1 MGVSMDDLSLYLPK
15 DKHDF
20 DSVIVLS
27 KLEHSKVIILIPN
40 LLEWLQDINW
50 PIATEIANLLLRYPE
65 GTIPYVKEVLSAKDD
80 IWKEWCLRYFVN
92 ELPDHLVIEFKGELT
107 RIAFEP
113 TKGEELEEV
122 NKTAQMILGH
132 IKDR

>member
-1 MGVSMDDLSLYLPK
+1 MEKLNLYLPK

-20 DSVIVLS
+20 DSVTVLNN
-27 KLEHSKVIILIPN
+27 LGNSKVILLIPS

-50 PIATEIANLLLRYPE
+50 PIATEIAKLLLKYPE
-65 GTIPYVKEVLSAKDD
+65 ETIPHVKEVLNAKDD
-80 IWKEWCLRYFVN
+80 RWKEWCLRYFVM
-92 ELPDHLVIEFKGELT
+92 ELPDDFIIEFKDELI
-107 RIAFEP
+107 RIAYDP

-122 NKTAQMILGH
+122 NETAQMILEL